1 MQSKLQIALRIVLKT
16 FLNNASRLSAIHAVQ
31 RHGYNLTIKKK
42 KKKTTKS
49 MIFAQSVKMMIN
61 IAKLKLP
68 KMIVKFS

>member
-1 MQSKLQIALRIVLKT
+1 MQSKLQIVLQIILKT
-16 FLNNASRLSAIHAVQ
+16 SLNNASRLSAIHAVQ
-31 RHGYNLTIKKK
+31 KHGYNLTIK